1 MKTYVVCVR
10 MRYLAEFSVKAA
22 NEAQA
27 RELVLAGKG
36 VAEEAMEPTID
47 QSVPFVIRESTRPEN
62 WEVDLKW
69 SLWSRDL
76 SVWDQA
82 KRALVWEKI
91 EQLPVGKKLMI
102 RTTPRKLTRFG
113 SALIERHED
122 QWSAE
127 VEFEEHWG
135 DTAEE
140 LAKTF
145 GLPEGEEHTD
155 ALMSVLPFAKGY
167 EAGIQIGRYVEA
179 KTVQELM
186 DGIDAVENDLIDQSN
201 AAYKKVEAW
210 AEEYVKRVS
219 NKA

>member
-1 MKTYVVCVR
+1 
-10 MRYLAEFSVKAA
+10 MRYLAEFSVDA
-22 NEAQA
+22 ETEEQA
-27 RELVLAGKG
+27 REMVLAGKG

-47 QSVPFVIRESTRPEN
+47 RSVPFVIREVTRPDG
-62 WEVDLKW
+62 WLVDLKW

-76 SVWDQA
+76 AVWEVKKQA
-82 KRALVWEKI
+82 GVWEKI
-91 EQLPVGKKLMI
+91 EKLPVGKKIMI
-102 RTTPRKLTRFG
+102 RTSPRKMTRFG

-140 LAKTF
+140 LAETL
-145 GLPEGEEHTD
+145 GLPEGEQHTD
-155 ALMSVLPFAKGY
+155 ALMFVLPFAKGY
-167 EAGIQIGRYVEA
+167 EAGVQIGRYVEA

-210 AEEYVKRVS
+210 AEEYVKKV
-219 NKA
+219 KA

>member
-1 MKTYVVCVR
+1 VE
-10 MRYLAEFSVKAA
+10 AE
-22 NEAQA
+22 NEDQA

-36 VAEEAMEPTID
+36 VAEEAMQPTID

-76 SVWDQA
+76 GVWKAKKQA
-82 KRALVWEKI
+82 GVWEKI
-91 EQLPVGKKLMI
+91 EQLTVGKKIMI
-102 RTTPRKLTRFG
+102 RTSPREMTRFG

-140 LAKTF
+140 LAEML
-145 GLPEGEEHTD
+145 GLPEGEQHTD

-167 EAGIQIGRYVEA
+167 EAGVQIGRYVEA

-186 DGIDAVENDLIDQSN
+186 DGIDAVENDLIDGSN
-201 AAYKKVEAW
+201 AAYKKVETW